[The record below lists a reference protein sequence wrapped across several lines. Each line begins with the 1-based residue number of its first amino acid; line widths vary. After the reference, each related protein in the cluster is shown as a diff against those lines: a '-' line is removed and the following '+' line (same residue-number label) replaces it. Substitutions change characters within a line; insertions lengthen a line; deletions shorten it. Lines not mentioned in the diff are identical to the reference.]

1 MKTREQF
8 VNNIILNIEEMCHN
22 ENIVNYVK
30 RLLKENIDE
39 CIEINDSY
47 FRSKK
52 YDEVVEINISNN
64 SFSIYSTSWSTTTR
78 KNISFFKDKDNILL
92 TFSNN
97 EIIDDGITSNNYEYE
112 FNNNNLVRFS
122 YSKKIDHEYQIGRET
137 RIIKKDKTIDIY
149 PIDNNDAIKI
159 INENESINYFFT
171 HINQISIE
179 DIGLF
184 STIYSTMDSKVDY
197 KNFQKCLR

>member
-39 CIEINDSY
+39 CIEINDNY

-78 KNISFFKDKDNILL
+78 KNISFFKDKNNISL

-97 EIIDDGITSNNYEYE
+97 EIIDDGITCNNYEYE
-112 FNNNNLVRFS
+112 FNNNNLVHFS
-122 YSKKIDHEYQIGRET
+122 YSKKIDHEYQIGREI
-137 RIIKKDKTIDIY
+137 RKIKKDKTIDIY
-149 PIDNNDAIKI
+149 PIDNSDAIKI